1 MSKAKTTEV
10 LGAEDTVQIG
20 DKVYNIKDITPS
32 VYFEYVKELKQK
44 VEFNE
49 YEIVIDSALNM
60 LKKTKLTGQTAM
72 AKELTT
78 NLEKLLKELEAV
90 KNGFNIFILRKDL
103 ERYIDKVEAC
113 SIKIIEL
120 SRYEREIPD
129 EIIDKVELA
138 NNIFDELY
146 IVFTDYT
153 EKTTKKVAKER
164 RDKDPILF
172 GAFKEKVKEKD
183 KEKVYIQDRLFF
195 IADWIEENCDLTL
208 EELVRASKKNLK
220 TYKIT
225 NPTDEQE
232 VRKLLESYKQPE
244 DKLEEKIPTVET
256 ESE

>member
-1 MSKAKTTEV
+1 MSKVKTTEA

-32 VYFEYVKELKQK
+32 VYFEYVKGLKQK

-49 YEIVIDSALNM
+49 YEVVIDTVLNM

-103 ERYIDKVEAC
+103 EKYIDKVEAC

-153 EKTTKKVAKER
+153 EKATKKVAKER

-172 GAFKEKVKEKD
+172 GAFKEKD
-183 KEKVYIQDRLFF
+183 KEKIYIQDRLFF
-195 IADWIEENCDLTL
+195 IADWVEENCDLTL
-208 EELVRASKKNLK
+208 DELVRAAKKNLK
-220 TYKIT
+220 KNITYKIT

-232 VRKLLESYKQPE
+232 VRKLLESYKQSE

-256 ESE
+256 VSE